1 LKNLLK
7 GEKMK
12 KATMIIIASVI
23 TLFFLFTGAFAADL
37 LSTRIHKKN
46 NIIGATVR
54 DIQGEKLGEI
64 SNLTF
69 DKDTGK
75 ITYVILSHGGITRKG
90 EKLTPVPMDALRFIN
105 EKNVQV
111 NISKERLDALH
122 IFEKRNFARYNRSS
136 LEQ

>member
-1 LKNLLK
+1 ME
-7 GEKMK
+7 EKME

-23 TLFFLFTGAFAADL
+23 TLFFLLTGAFAGDI
-37 LSTRIHKKN
+37 LSTVIHKKN

-54 DIQGEKLGEI
+54 NIQGEKLGEI

-69 DKDTGK
+69 DKDTGN
-75 ITYVILSHGGITRKG
+75 ITYVILSHGGITRNG

-105 EKNVQV
+105 EKNVQL
-111 NISKERLDALH
+111 NISKERLDASP
-122 IFEKRNFARYNRSS
+122 IFEKRKFARYNRSS